1 MEVQTT
7 MYSSKLYVIT
17 DQIVM
22 KTMKQAL
29 ENAQIGG
36 PAKDIQI
43 IVVGKTGTGKSAL
56 INSIIDLEITIARES
71 RRIDRC
77 SKTVQKYYCSNVIPG
92 VNVTFIDTPGLQD
105 IHQQEQSYIQ
115 EMKSKCGEVTLVLYC
130 MKMSDHRLTN
140 DDKVAMQKLYQAF
153 GPKFWERVVFVL
165 TFANYER
172 CDQRDS
178 GDEQD
183 SEPPYE
189 DDAAWKELIKKRF
202 SNRILH
208 RDKAINSF
216 LESIFSIKRV
226 PFLVAGTYKPS
237 FSCRNPMPLFDRDNW
252 LLDFLALCCN
262 EIKEKHR
269 FSKLNLNN
277 SKCQ

>member
-1 MEVQTT
+1 
-7 MYSSKLYVIT
+7 
-17 DQIVM
+17 M

-29 ENAQIGG
+29 EKANIGG
-36 PAKDIQI
+36 PLNDVQI

-56 INSIIDLEITIARES
+56 INSITDLEREIAKEGGG
-71 RRIDRC
+71 IDRC
-77 SKTVQKYYCSNVIPG
+77 SEAVQKYYCSDVVPG
-92 VNVTFIDTPGLQD
+92 VNVTVIDTPGLQD

-130 MKMSDHRLTN
+130 MKMIDHRLTN
-140 DDKVAMQKLYQAF
+140 DDKVAMQKLHEAF
-153 GPKFWERVVFVL
+153 GPKFWERVKFVL

-172 CDQRDS
+172 CDQRDNR
-178 GDEQD
+178 DEQD
-183 SEPPYE
+183 REPPYSDE
-189 DDAAWKELIKKRF
+189 VAWKELIKKRF
-202 SNRILH
+202 SNRVLH

-216 LESIFSIKRV
+216 LESTFRIKRV

-237 FSCRNPMPLFDRDNW
+237 YTCPNPKSLPDRDNW
-252 LLDFLALCCN
+252 LLDFLTFCCN

-277 SKCQ
+277 SK